1 MMRRAFL
8 LSWLLVFFLTSV
20 ALADPGMWLFEAFPS
35 AKVKAKYGFD
45 PTAPWLEHVRLSSVR
60 FNNGGSG
67 SFVSADGLTFTNHHI
82 AAECIQQL
90 STAGKDYMKT
100 GFFARTQA
108 EELKCP
114 AYELN
119 QLVGIEDVTAQVKGA
134 VKAGMPAAAARR
146 DVEHREPVHEEN
158 RPALRRGHP
167 LFGRGLSPLPVQ
179 EVHRRT
185 PGVRARVRR
194 RLFRG

>member
-1 MMRRAFL
+1 MMRRPLL
-8 LSWLLVFFLTSV
+8 LSCLLILFLGGFAS
-20 ALADPGMWLFEAFPS
+20 ADPGMWLFEAFPA

-45 PTAPWLEHVRLSSVR
+45 PTAQWLNHVRLSSVR

-82 AAECIQQL
+82 ASECIQQL

-100 GFFARTQA
+100 GFYARTQA
-108 EELKCP
+108 EEMKCP

-134 VKAGMPAAAARR
+134 ARPGMAAAEAGQ
-146 DVEHREPVHEEN
+146 
-158 RPALRRGHP
+158 A
-167 LFGRGLSPLPVQ
+167 Q
-179 EVHRRT
+179 
-185 PGVRARVRR
+185 RAEMS
-194 RLFRG
+194 RLE